1 MSIYDLNR
9 EQLSQVKAAY
19 LNEKSSSVYWSEICD
34 ADTLVSDE
42 QVMNEYKDTEF
53 SEDDFF
59 NWLSNLICESSEVK

>member
-34 ADTLVSDE
+34 ADALVSDE
-42 QVMNEYKDTEF
+42 QIINEYGNTTF

-59 NWLSNLICESSEVK
+59 N

>member
-19 LNEKSSSVYWSEICD
+19 LNDRSNGLYWSEICD
-34 ADTLVSDE
+34 ADSLVSDE

-59 NWLSNLICESSEVK
+59 N